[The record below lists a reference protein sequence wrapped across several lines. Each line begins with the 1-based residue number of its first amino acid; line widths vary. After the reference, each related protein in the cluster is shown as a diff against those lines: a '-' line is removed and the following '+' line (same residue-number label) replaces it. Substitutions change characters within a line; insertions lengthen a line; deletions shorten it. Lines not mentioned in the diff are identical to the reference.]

1 MHKSRHSED
10 YICPWKHHKVSLRR
24 RRLEVV
30 GERENG
36 RARGRHACLLLAR
49 PFFLV
54 PTTSKHLLR
63 RLPQSRQFIIIRYS
77 SINNPTL
84 HTLLINLAFSA
95 KINWD
100 CRPSKI
106 DPIRC
111 SATFGTSDMLS
122 PKAFFFFLTSRRKFY
137 CSTQLPMKC
146 AYLSEVD
153 FLWQVVDWTRNKSSF
168 VRINRSP
175 L

>member
-111 SATFGTSDMLS
+111 AATFGTSDMLS
-122 PKAFFFFLTSRRKFY
+122 PKAFFFFNFKKEILLQHTVANEVSVFKRGWLSLTSCWLDEK
-137 CSTQLPMKC
+137 Q
-146 AYLSEVD
+146 E
-153 FLWQVVDWTRNKSSF
+153 F
-168 VRINRSP
+168 VCP
-175 L
+175 Y